1 MNWLCDVYR
10 KLVLDIYCKFVKF
23 EKNYPEFSDIEEEE
37 MQWMGITKVSIRNFK
52 SIKNILINLERDKYD
67 LQCFI
72 GENGAGKSN
81 FLDALNYF
89 YKNLVVENIEK
100 GIIDTNNKYLQYAYI
115 EIEYDFSQLK
125 VRNTNQYYD
134 EKLFEILELLED
146 DTIKI
151 KMVQY
156 KDGSIKWY
164 PREADADVR
173 KLLHKVFPIF
183 FIDTRFI
190 SLQNW
195 SEIWSAISDVSINKM
210 NIEREKIKEKIN
222 ELMLD
227 AYGEKYTKTINII
240 ERVFKNENIKIDDSS
255 YWECYTELLK
265 LRLGG
270 EKFLNEENKLTYFS
284 DGLNSLKYIKLIIEL
299 IANLSS
305 TGWKNPLLIIDE
317 PEIGLHSLY
326 IDELI
331 ECVQSNINKNV
342 NMMLTTHSPHLV
354 SSIIK
359 NEI

>member
-1 MNWLCDVYR
+1 M
-10 KLVLDIYCKFVKF
+10 LDIYCKFVKY

-195 SEIWSAISDVSINKM
+195 PMARSETLAQK
-210 NIEREKIKEKIN
+210 
-222 ELMLD
+222 
-227 AYGEKYTKTINII
+227 
-240 ERVFKNENIKIDDSS
+240 
-255 YWECYTELLK
+255 
-265 LRLGG
+265 
-270 EKFLNEENKLTYFS
+270 
-284 DGLNSLKYIKLIIEL
+284 SLATL
-299 IANLSS
+299 
-305 TGWKNPLLIIDE
+305 
-317 PEIGLHSLY
+317 
-326 IDELI
+326 
-331 ECVQSNINKNV
+331 
-342 NMMLTTHSPHLV
+342 
-354 SSIIK
+354 
-359 NEI
+359 